1 MTPNPAHDAP
11 AGTHATTSAAAGPR
25 KIKGYAALSKSAELV
40 AWEYDAP
47 ALTGEH
53 VEIEIS
59 HCGVCHSDVHTL
71 DEGWGPTKFP
81 IIVGHEIVGRIT
93 AVGHHVKHLKVGDR
107 VGVGAMCGA
116 CLHCKQCKTGH
127 DNVCNSATFTYNAT
141 HPEGHMAYGGYA
153 EAVRVPAEYAF
164 KLPEALPSD
173 VAAPLLCAGIT
184 VFAPLKRYWKPN
196 ARVGVVGI
204 GGLGHLA
211 IQFAAA
217 LGATETVALST
228 SDRKR
233 KDAERLGAS
242 KFVIVKSA
250 EDFKAHAN
258 SLDLIIC
265 TASSVLMDYDQYLS
279 LLDVNGTFV
288 VVGLPEDSVKINFS
302 SLIMKQRTI
311 AGSLIGGRADIEE
324 MLEFAA
330 KKKVHPWIEKVPMKD
345 VNKAIARLRKNDV
358 SYRFVLEN

>member
-1 MTPNPAHDAP
+1 MSPNAN
-11 AGTHATTSAAAGPR
+11 TSR
-25 KIKGYAALSKSAELV
+25 TIKGYAAFSKDSELV
-40 AWEYDAP
+40 PWEYEAAP
-47 ALTGEH
+47 LGSDD

-93 AVGHHVKHLKVGDR
+93 AVGPHVKHLAIGDR
-107 VGVGAMCGA
+107 VGVGAQCGA

-127 DNVCNSATFTYNAT
+127 DNMCGSATFTYNSE
-141 HPEGHMAYGGYA
+141 HPEGHAAYGGYA

-164 KLPEALPSD
+164 KLPDALPSD
-173 VAAPLLCAGIT
+173 VAAPLLCAGAT
-184 VFAPLKRYWKPN
+184 VFSPLKRHWTPN

-211 IQFAAA
+211 IQFAHA
-217 LGATETVALST
+217 LGATEVVALST

-233 KDAERLGAS
+233 KDAEALGAS
-242 KFVIVKSA
+242 KFVTLKA
-250 EDFKAHAN
+250 PEDYAAHAS

-265 TASSVLMDYDQYLS
+265 TASSVLMNYDLYLS
-279 LLDVNGTFV
+279 LLDVGGKFV
-288 VVGLPEDSVKINFS
+288 VVGLPEDSVKINFA
-302 SLIMKQRTI
+302 SLIMKQRSI
-311 AGSLIGGRADIEE
+311 VGSMIGARADIEE

-330 KKKVHPWIEKVPMKD
+330 KKNVHPWIEKVPMAE
-345 VNKAIARLRKNDV
+345 VNEAIARLRKGDV
-358 SYRFVLEN
+358 TYRFVLEN

>member
-1 MTPNPAHDAP
+1 MSINGDAP
-11 AGTHATTSAAAGPR
+11 RT
-25 KIKGYAALSKSAELV
+25 IKGYAAFAKDEELV
-40 AWEYDAP
+40 PWEYEAAP
-47 ALTGEH
+47 LGSDD

-93 AVGHHVKHLKVGDR
+93 AVGPHVKHLAIGDR
-107 VGVGAMCGA
+107 VGVGAQCGA

-127 DNVCNSATFTYNAT
+127 DNMCGSATFTYNSE
-141 HPEGHMAYGGYA
+141 HPEGHVAYGGYA

-164 KLPEALPSD
+164 KLPDALPSD
-173 VAAPLLCAGIT
+173 VAAPLLCAGAT
-184 VFAPLKRYWKPN
+184 VFSPLKRHWTPN

-211 IQFAAA
+211 IQFAH
-217 LGATETVALST
+217 E
-228 SDRKR
+228 
-233 KDAERLGAS
+233 LGAS
-242 KFVIVKSA
+242 KFVTLKA
-250 EDFKAHAN
+250 PEDYAAHAS

-265 TASSVLMDYDQYLS
+265 TASSVLMNYDLYLS
-279 LLDVNGTFV
+279 LLDVGGKFV
-288 VVGLPEDSVKINFS
+288 VVGLPEDSVQINFA
-302 SLIMKQRTI
+302 SLILRQRSI
-311 AGSLIGGRADIEE
+311 VGSMIGARADIEE

-330 KKKVHPWIEKVPMKD
+330 KKNVHPWIEKVPMAE
-345 VNKAIARLRKNDV
+345 VNTAIARLRKGDV